1 MRSERQTGPSLS
13 LCMAAWGGLA
23 FLHLPILLIF
33 VNAFSADGNS
43 YQFPPSGLTT
53 DWFGVAFARTDA
65 WDSLWLSV
73 KVAAWATLIALVLGS
88 MAAGAVARG
97 RFPGRDGITFL
108 FTLPISLPGIVMG
121 ISLLSAIRMA
131 ELEPGMLSLV
141 VAHATFCLVIVYN
154 NVVARLR
161 RLLPS
166 QIEASMDLGADPF
179 QTLRHVILPHMATA
193 LLAGGMLAF
202 ALSFDEIIVTTFAAG
217 NDKTLPIW
225 FLGELFRPRE
235 RPVTN
240 VFAVIVMVATALPIL
255 LSYYL
260 TREGEEIGGQGK

>member
-1 MRSERQTGPSLS
+1 MPFERRTGLA
-13 LCMAAWGGLA
+13 LRCAAYGALA
-23 FLHLPILLIF
+23 FLHLPVLLIF
-33 VNAFSADGNS
+33 LYAFSADGNS

-53 DWFGVAFARTDA
+53 HWFEVALTRTEA
-65 WDSLWLSV
+65 WDALWLSV
-73 KVAAWATLIALVLGS
+73 KVAAYATLLALVLGA
-88 MAAGAVARG
+88 MAAGAIARG
-97 RFPGRDGITFL
+97 RFPGRDGVTFL

-131 ELEPGMLSLV
+131 DLEPGMLTLV
-141 VAHATFCLVIVYN
+141 VAHATFCLVVVYN

-161 RLLPS
+161 RLAPS
-166 QIEASMDLGADPF
+166 QIEASLDLGADPF
-179 QTLRHVILPHMATA
+179 QTIRHVVLPHMATA

-235 RPVTN
+235 RPVTS
-240 VFAVIVMVATALPIL
+240 VFAVIVMMVTALPIL